1 MKDMFLNCTYV
12 NIISFSDHVVT
23 FKFEGISILRLTGI
37 FSGNFIIFWEFMWID
52 QNRSVL
58 PVSTDSMWEL
68 IWLVSNRFLGSLD
81 NISRCSWTPTE
92 LFETGKTD
100 LFWSVHI
107 KSQKIIKLP
116 EKIPVK
122 RRIEIPSNLNV
133 TTWSEK
139 EIMFT

>member
-37 FSGNFIIFWEFMWID
+37 FSGNFIIFWDFMWTD

-58 PVSTDSMWEL
+58 PVSNNSVGVQLHLEML
-68 IWLVSNRFLGSLD
+68 
-81 NISRCSWTPTE
+81 SRLPRKRLETNQMSSHIE
-92 LFETGKTD
+92 SVETGKTD
-100 LFWSVHI
+100 LFWSIHI
-107 KSQKIIKLP
+107 NSQKIIKLP

-122 RRIEIPSNLNV
+122 RRIEIPSNLKV
-133 TTWSEK
+133 TKWSEK

>member
-12 NIISFSDHVVT
+12 NIISFSDHLVT

-37 FSGNFIIFWEFMWID
+37 FSGNFIIFWDFMWTD

-58 PVSTDSMWEL
+58 PVSNNSVGVQLHLEML
-68 IWLVSNRFLGSLD
+68 
-81 NISRCSWTPTE
+81 SRLPRKRLETNQMSSHIE
-92 LFETGKTD
+92 SVETGKTD
-100 LFWSVHI
+100 LFWSIHI
-107 KSQKIIKLP
+107 NSQKIIKLP

-122 RRIEIPSNLNV
+122 RRIEIPSNLKV
-133 TTWSEK
+133 TKWSEK